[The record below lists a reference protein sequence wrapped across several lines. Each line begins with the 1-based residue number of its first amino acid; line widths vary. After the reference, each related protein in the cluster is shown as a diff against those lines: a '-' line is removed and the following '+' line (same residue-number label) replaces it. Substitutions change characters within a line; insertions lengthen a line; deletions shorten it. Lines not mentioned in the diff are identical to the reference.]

1 PQDALPALLSDG
13 HHRILDGDIP
23 AFRLDNAS
31 SQDFVL
37 RGARSSVAGSA
48 IIMMRMPVVGPMEPD
63 QVIVPRGELVD
74 FSTSHLWVEL
84 SDLNDDLLPNEM
96 IEFELIF
103 NGWTLSAEAHIHEF
117 SGDQQ

>member
-1 PQDALPALLSDG
+1 MRPSPVATVALIATIAVGVAADETTEGWDVTVEDAMVAVAQQGGQSVL
-13 HHRILDGDIP
+13 R
-23 AFRLDNAS
+23 FRLDNAS

-74 FSTSHLWVEL
+74 FSTSHL
-84 SDLNDDLLPNEM
+84 
-96 IEFELIF
+96 
-103 NGWTLSAEAHIHEF
+103 
-117 SGDQQ
+117 